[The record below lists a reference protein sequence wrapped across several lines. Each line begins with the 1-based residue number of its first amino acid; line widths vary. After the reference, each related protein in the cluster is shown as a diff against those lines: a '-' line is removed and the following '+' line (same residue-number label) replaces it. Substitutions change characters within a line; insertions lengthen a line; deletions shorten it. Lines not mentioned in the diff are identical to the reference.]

1 MDDSLVY
8 DLIKESYTL
17 VASKFPKSVRQKYI

>member
-17 VASKFPKSVRQKYI
+17 VESKRPKSVRQKYI